1 MAEPKIAEIS
11 EEKIETIRSL
21 EKKLGDKVCLV
32 ALEKTGSLYVLEA
45 KLAPNLWERVDKAY
59 PEIGNLR
66 AYYTSKEDAHIT
78 KSSLKKLLG
87 SKKNLKNKK
96 HPIRMRKIE

>member
-1 MAEPKIAEIS
+1 MSELKIAEIS

-45 KLAPNLWERVDKAY
+45 KLAPNVWERVDNVY
-59 PEIGNLR
+59 PEIENLR
-66 AYYTSKEDAHIT
+66 AYYTAKEDAHLT
-78 KSSLKKLLG
+78 KSSLKKLL
-87 SKKNLKNKK
+87 STRKNLINKK
-96 HPIRMRKIE
+96 HPIRVRKIE